1 MIKFLKKVS
10 RPLGLILCLSVSIM
24 IVHAES
30 HKVVAEPYYDIALLA
45 KQLKTS
51 KYNPFENPTGL
62 FFKAGEEIKVEVGD
76 MEGKKLELLVVDFS
90 RPVEGGK
97 KEVTS
102 RYLLKSGENI
112 FTAKNK
118 GLAYVSYYTEDYKTA
133 PKVTCTFHS
142 GQMNGVFDPMIHTN
156 ADWKKMLKNAVF
168 EVIDIE
174 GKYVNLAFDVKS
186 LKANCPNQGVEMINT
201 YDQIILWEQDLMGLD
216 QFGYRTNNRMF
227 GRISWSGS
235 PNANGK
241 GVSFPRTNKIVTPES
256 IKYNNWV
263 IGHEFGHV
271 NQVRPGLKWHGTTEV
286 TTNIYSAWIQYKLNP
301 EGPLRV
307 EHSKSPDGTGEKTI
321 GGLFNWHFNHC
332 IVGGKPL
339 FYNPKE
345 AFKAPW
351 SDNKNPFVRLC
362 PFWQLQVYNV
372 LAEMGRPDFYAQM
385 SEIVRKTDEKGV
397 SVGELQM
404 NFVKN
409 SCDVMKKDMTSFFIN
424 CGMLRPVDGEISDYG
439 GERPIQITQKMVD
452 DVIQH
457 ASQYDAPESPVS
469 YYITMNSVDAFKN
482 RLSVK
487 GREGKGVEMIGNK
500 CNISH
505 KEWGNVVVFEA
516 YEGDKLRC
524 ITMVGTGTEDNTS
537 TTALIPKGC
546 DRFVAVAWDGKR
558 TNVIK
563 F

>member
-10 RPLGLILCLSVSIM
+10 RPLGLMLCLSISIM

-168 EVIDIE
+168 EVIDIK

-216 QFGYRTNNRMF
+216 QFGYR
-227 GRISWSGS
+227 
-235 PNANGK
+235 PNI
-241 GVSFPRTNKIVTPES
+241 R
-256 IKYNNWV
+256 
-263 IGHEFGHV
+263 
-271 NQVRPGLKWHGTTEV
+271 L
-286 TTNIYSAWIQYKLNP
+286 
-301 EGPLRV
+301 
-307 EHSKSPDGTGEKTI
+307 
-321 GGLFNWHFNHC
+321 
-332 IVGGKPL
+332 
-339 FYNPKE
+339 
-345 AFKAPW
+345 
-351 SDNKNPFVRLC
+351 FVR
-362 PFWQLQVYNV
+362 
-372 LAEMGRPDFYAQM
+372 
-385 SEIVRKTDEKGV
+385 
-397 SVGELQM
+397 
-404 NFVKN
+404 
-409 SCDVMKKDMTSFFIN
+409 
-424 CGMLRPVDGEISDYG
+424 
-439 GERPIQITQKMVD
+439 
-452 DVIQH
+452 
-457 ASQYDAPESPVS
+457 
-469 YYITMNSVDAFKN
+469 
-482 RLSVK
+482 
-487 GREGKGVEMIGNK
+487 
-500 CNISH
+500 
-505 KEWGNVVVFEA
+505 
-516 YEGDKLRC
+516 
-524 ITMVGTGTEDNTS
+524 
-537 TTALIPKGC
+537 
-546 DRFVAVAWDGKR
+546 
-558 TNVIK
+558 
-563 F
+563 